1 MKRIIYYIL
10 ILSISAGV
18 ISCEDKYLNIEPIDG
33 SSSSTFFASANELQL
48 AINSIYGRV
57 VSVAPEGLPMLMLMD
72 TWLTDNGLY
81 RITNEQSGLRAL
93 SNSQQDPGSG
103 FGKIYSEYYKS
114 ITRCNNMLENMNK
127 AEETM
132 SAEEYNDFR
141 AQALTMRAYFYSVLV
156 QLFGDVPYMDFMP
169 QSPTDGFIS
178 RTSKTEVIS
187 NILSDLDDAAN
198 LINPGLTG
206 AQERVTLTT
215 IYALKARVALFAKEY
230 GTAITAAD
238 NALSAAVTQ
247 GIALHSDYGELFQL
261 AGEGVGEVL
270 LHKPYN
276 EDANVSTHFNL
287 RMGSRFGHYSQT
299 APTQNLIDAY
309 PTINGLSIEDD
320 PTYDPTNPWENRDP
334 RLRASVVMP
343 QDIWGGIVY
352 ESHRDSLKV
361 MDYRNDSPTL
371 IDNRNCR
378 SASWPACLTGYL
390 WKKYVD
396 ESSMADGVTATFI
409 DWIVLRLGEVYL
421 IKAEAEIES
430 NGDLQAAADALNKLR
445 ERAYGPAYPMVTV
458 SDQTT
463 MRKILRIERR
473 VELANEGHRYTD
485 GLRWGI
491 LENMRGEALIG
502 RPMDLEAHSYIPTI
516 DDDGVTHYAESGK
529 SQYDD
534 WRSLLL
540 SDGSIDPTG
549 YDTRLYGNWTNAVER
564 NFTAPRDYLL
574 PIPQE
579 EIDLYEANGFVLTQN
594 DGY

>member
-10 ILSISAGV
+10 ILSISAGIV
-18 ISCEDKYLNIEPIDG
+18 SCEDKYLDIDPIDG
-33 SSSSTFFASANELQL
+33 SSSSTFFASADELQL
-48 AINSIYGRV
+48 AINAIYGRV
-57 VSVAPEGLPMLMLMD
+57 VSVAPEGLPMFMLMD

-81 RITNEQSGLRAL
+81 RITDEQYGFRLL
-93 SNSQQDPGSG
+93 SNSQHDPGSG
-103 FGKIYSEYYKS
+103 FGGIYSAYYTS

-132 SAEEYNDFR
+132 SPEQFNDFK

-169 QSPTDGFIS
+169 QSPTDGFIP
-178 RTSKTEVIS
+178 RTPKAEIIE
-187 NILSDLDDAAN
+187 NIMSDLDDAAT
-198 LINPGLTG
+198 LIDATLTG
-206 AQERVTLTT
+206 SQERITLTT
-215 IYALKARVALFAKEY
+215 VYALKARIALFAKEY
-230 GTAITAAD
+230 GEAITAAD
-238 NALSAAVTQ
+238 NALDAAVSQ
-247 GIALHSDYGELFQL
+247 GIALHSDYAELFQL
-261 AGEGVGEVL
+261 SGEGAGEVL

-276 EDANVSTHFNL
+276 EDANVFTYFNL
-287 RMGSRFGHYSQT
+287 RMGSRFGHFSQT

-309 PTINGLSIEDD
+309 PTINGLSITDD
-320 PTYDPTNPWENRDP
+320 PAYDPTNPWENRDP

-352 ESHRDSLKV
+352 ESHRDSLTV
-361 MDYRNDSPTL
+361 TDYRGNTPTQ
-371 IDNRNCR
+371 ISNRNCR

-396 ESSMADGVTATFI
+396 EASMADGKTATYI

-421 IKAEAEIES
+421 IKAEAEIEN
-430 NGDLQAAADALNKLR
+430 NGDLQAAADALNMLR
-445 ERAYGPAYPMVTV
+445 ERAYGPGYPMISV
-458 SDQTT
+458 SDQAS

-491 LENMRGEALIG
+491 LESMRGEALIG
-502 RPMDLEAHSYIPTI
+502 RPMNLETHSYIPTI

-534 WRSLLL
+534 WRSLLM
-540 SDGSIDPTG
+540 SDGTVDPTG
-549 YDTRLYGNWTNAVER
+549 YDTRLFGNWTNAVDR